1 MPSTVIRP
9 FQRSDRE
16 QVTDL
21 VNAHIGAALPGASV
35 SVNAVMSQLEREP
48 NEAIVDPWVSE
59 RATLVALESERV
71 IAAAHLLRY
80 ADEERVSESYRN
92 LGEIRW
98 LVCVPQHES
107 AGDALVAA
115 CTAQL
120 TGWHVSRQA
129 ADVSLPCPCCYGVPD
144 CWPHLKTLFERG
156 GFRHDEARTEVIL
169 AADVCA
175 LPEAAGAPF
184 PGVTLRREMGGPT
197 VATTRFG
204 AWLGHE
210 LIGFA
215 DLLADLT
222 HGGTLSRLAGWGE
235 LDSLYVAAPYR
246 RRGVATWLVGHAAD
260 WLRLGHADRL
270 IAYCEPG
277 QTDVLAF
284 AAGAGWRELLRT
296 ERGWVRE
303 DGAAPRPR
311 T

>member
-21 VNAHIGAALPGASV
+21 VNAHIGAALPGVSV

-59 RATLVALESERV
+59 RATLVAIESERV

-98 LVCVPQHES
+98 LVCVPQNES

-144 CWPHLKTLFERG
+144 CWPHLKTLLERG
-156 GFRHDEARTEVIL
+156 GFRHYRA
-169 AADVCA
+169 
-175 LPEAAGAPF
+175 
-184 PGVTLRREMGGPT
+184 
-197 VATTRFG
+197 
-204 AWLGHE
+204 E
-210 LIGFA
+210 LK
-215 DLLADLT
+215 
-222 HGGTLSRLAGWGE
+222 
-235 LDSLYVAAPYR
+235 
-246 RRGVATWLVGHAAD
+246 
-260 WLRLGHADRL
+260 
-270 IAYCEPG
+270 
-277 QTDVLAF
+277 
-284 AAGAGWRELLRT
+284 
-296 ERGWVRE
+296 
-303 DGAAPRPR
+303 
-311 T
+311 